1 MVSCGQEQY
10 QQDNVQSLLVE
21 GHPGC
26 RGSLVNSMKFLEEWT
41 DSMSPRE
48 FSLNI
53 PPSLGWEFF
62 VLLGVCV
69 LGL

>member
-41 DSMSPRE
+41 DSMSLRE
-48 FSLNI
+48 FSLNV
-53 PPSLGWEFF
+53 PLWAGSSLCCWVF
-62 VLLGVCV
+62 VCLACN
-69 LGL
+69 